1 MDSQSSFSGIEA
13 ENRTKTCIQGLLY
26 LDFNVVSTVLQVIS
40 YTAKVIQNLDVRGAQ
55 TKVLWGVGIYF
66 GGTSVNYDGD

>member
-1 MDSQSSFSGIEA
+1 MK
-13 ENRTKTCIQGLLY
+13 RLLY
-26 LDFNVVSTVLQVIS
+26 LGFNVVSTVLQVIS

-55 TKVLWGVGIYF
+55 TKVLWGGGIYF